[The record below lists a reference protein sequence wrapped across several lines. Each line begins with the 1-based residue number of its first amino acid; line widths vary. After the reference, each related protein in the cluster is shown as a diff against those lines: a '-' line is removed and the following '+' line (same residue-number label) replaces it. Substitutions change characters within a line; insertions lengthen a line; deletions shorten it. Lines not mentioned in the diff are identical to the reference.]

1 MDVGEELLEEV
12 NHGLDSLVQ
21 SNDSS
26 QVTVDH
32 SFDSFQE
39 DPFFNPSATPID
51 DSHFCKKIL
60 YCALGEVSGV
70 RLWDLLILVPNVLF
84 LSFLLIRL
92 PYARL
97 KLRATNT
104 PIFTAFYGLVLVCA
118 VVSVVRCLV
127 SMSLSAATSTGDTT
141 DKVLWIVLRF
151 SLLATEM
158 SVLVFGLGSGHLD
171 SQRGIRRVVVV
182 SFVISFI
189 FSFTQTVLELWHPDA
204 NFHVAKTQTNLF
216 GHGGMLFWLL
226 SSALFTLTYMFVL
239 LLPFLPCRRFVTLPQ
254 KRSFYQ
260 YVGYLLILNAAQTAG
275 SLLVYVGQSNGL
287 CVVNLTT
294 FFYFTTLP
302 PVIYF
307 TFLRAFF
314 SVAQPQVLFSYK
326 AQVDDFDAD
335 EMHPS
340 ASFNDF
346 PPDQMDSSME
356 VNAPIVINNGSHSFS
371 RVPQSDLRNTGIASP
386 DSVINYNF
394 TGGQHD

>member
-1 MDVGEELLEEV
+1 MPSHLEASFIMDAGEEFLEEI
-12 NHGLDSLVQ
+12 NHGLDGLVQ
-21 SNDSS
+21 TNDSLS
-26 QVTVDH
+26 EVKSDH
-32 SFDSFQE
+32 AFDSFQE

-51 DSHFCKKIL
+51 DSHFCKKVL
-60 YCALGEVSGV
+60 YSTLTDVSGV
-70 RLWDLLILVPNVLF
+70 RLWDIIILVPNVLF

-92 PYARL
+92 PKARL
-97 KLRATNT
+97 KLRTTNT

-127 SMSLSAATSTGDTT
+127 SMSLSAATPIGDTT

-182 SFVISFI
+182 SFVISFM
-189 FSFTQTVLELWHPDA
+189 FSFTQTVLELWHPDP
-204 NFHVAKTQTNLF
+204 NFHVAKTQMNLF

-226 SSALFTLTYMFVL
+226 SSALFTFTYLFVL
-239 LLPFLPCRRFVTLPQ
+239 VLPFLPCRRFVTLPQ
-254 KRSFYQ
+254 KRSFYR

-314 SVAQPQVLFSYK
+314 SSTQPQVLFSYK
-326 AQVDDFDAD
+326 AQVRKN
-335 EMHPS
+335 PL
-340 ASFNDF
+340 
-346 PPDQMDSSME
+346 QLY
-356 VNAPIVINNGSHSFS
+356 V
-371 RVPQSDLRNTGIASP
+371 
-386 DSVINYNF
+386 
-394 TGGQHD
+394 